1 MGPELR
7 RLRGQDIK
15 AGTARNPRLSQDGGA
30 GARSLR
36 RAAGLILLFNVLLLA
51 WILLNPGGDR
61 LLAAVVNAAQFVGPL
76 LALPLCFGGLR
87 KSWRG
92 RSQTEGGPAALR
104 RGQRWAPVLLGL
116 GVLSWVVGQ
125 MVFTYYEWV
134 LRQPPPLPSLADLGY
149 LSVYPFLMLGILLLP
164 SRPVPAASRMRIA
177 LDGLMIMTAAVTF
190 SWYFVLG
197 PIMRQGTE
205 TTLAKAVSS
214 AYPLADIVLIACLV
228 ILASRPGG
236 NTLLPAVRLL
246 ALGLILIVVA
256 DSNFAYWSLHD
267 AYATGT
273 LPDVGWSLGYM
284 LVALGAFAARLAPG
298 EEATSEEPDDTPDA
312 TSPLVEQRLWPSLLP
327 YVLVPAVGVLVVYAW
342 RTSSGSS
349 NLATGVYIGG
359 AVLIGL
365 VFVRQL
371 FIFVENA
378 WLYNQLQRA
387 YRQVEQKNDQL
398 LRSQTELRR
407 QKEYFE
413 ALVLN
418 SPVAIAIVDLESK
431 ITSWNPAAERLFGYT
446 EAQAVGHSID
456 DLIAETPEMH
466 AEILEYTQRVS
477 SDGRVD
483 TVTQRSRK
491 DGTHVNVELLAVPVT
506 VGGEQV
512 GTYAMYHDITELKRI
527 EEEVRQLNKDL
538 ENRVAERTEQL
549 KSAMARQQQEA
560 QERQRLEQE
569 LHIARLIQQT
579 LLPKSLPGLPGYE
592 VAAYYQPA
600 REVGGDFYDFLGLPD
615 GQLGLIVG
623 DVSGKG
629 VPAALVMA
637 ITRTMLQAAYRMGSP
652 GEILEQ
658 VNNTLYRDIPPNMYV
673 TCLAALLDSRTGR
686 LQYANAGHD
695 LPYLRHATGVSKLR
709 ATGMPLGLMPGMGYE
724 QKEIRLMP
732 GDSVLLYSD
741 GLVEAH
747 DPQREMFGF
756 PRVQGFVD
764 AHPGGAKLIDSLLAE
779 LERFTGEGWEQEDD
793 ITLVTLQRSRS

>member
-1 MGPELR
+1 M
-7 RLRGQDIK
+7 
-15 AGTARNPRLSQDGGA
+15 
-30 GARSLR
+30 
-36 RAAGLILLFNVLLLA
+36 ILLFNVLLVA
-51 WILLNPGGDR
+51 WIVLKPGSDR

-76 LALPLCFGGLR
+76 LVVPLCFGGLLR
-87 KSWRG
+87 WKRQG
-92 RSQTEGGPAALR
+92 TSQMVVGPPTPR

-116 GVLSWVVGQ
+116 GILSWVVGQ
-125 MVFTYYEWV
+125 AVFTYYEWV

-149 LSVYPFLMLGILLLP
+149 LSVYPFLLVGILLLP
-164 SRPVPAASRMRIA
+164 ARPVPAASRMRIA

-197 PIMRQGTE
+197 PVMQQGTE
-205 TTLAKAVSS
+205 TTLAKAVST

-228 ILASRPGG
+228 ILASRPGEHA
-236 NTLLPAVRLL
+236 LLPAVRLL
-246 ALGLILIVVA
+246 ALGLILIVIA

-273 LPDVGWSLGYM
+273 FPDVGWALGYM
-284 LVALGAFAARLAPG
+284 LVALGAFAARLAPT
-298 EEATSEEPDDTPDA
+298 EEATSDGPGDTPDTA
-312 TSPLVEQRLWPSLLP
+312 SPLVEQRLWPSLLP

-342 RTSSGSS
+342 RTSGGSS
-349 NLATGVYIGG
+349 SLATGVYIGG

-365 VFVRQL
+365 VLLRQL

-378 WLYNQLQRA
+378 WLYNHLQRA

-398 LRSQTELRR
+398 MRSQRELRR

-418 SPVAIAIVDLESK
+418 SPVAIAIIDLDAK
-431 ITSWNPAAERLFGYT
+431 IASWNPAAERLFGYT
-446 EAQAVGHSID
+446 EAQAVGRSID

-466 AEILEYTQRVS
+466 AEVLEFTQQVS

-483 TVTQRSRK
+483 TVTRRSRK
-491 DGTHVNVELLAVPVT
+491 DGTLVNVELLAVPVT
-506 VGGEQV
+506 VGGEQI

-527 EEEVRQLNKDL
+527 EEEVRHLNKDL

-549 KSAMARQQQEA
+549 KSAMARQQEEA

-600 REVGGDFYDFLGLPD
+600 RQVGGDFYDFLRLPD

-637 ITRTMLQAAYRMGSP
+637 ITRTMLQAAYRLGSP

-673 TCLAALLDSRTGR
+673 TCLAALLDSKTGR

-695 LPYLRHATGVSKLR
+695 LPYLRHADGVSKLR
-709 ATGMPLGLMPGMGYE
+709 ATGMPLGLMPDMNYE
-724 QKEIRLMP
+724 QKEITLRP

-756 PRVQGFVD
+756 PRMQGFVG
-764 AHPGGAKLIDSLLAE
+764 AHPGGATLIDTLLAE
-779 LERFTGEGWEQEDD
+779 LGRFTGEEWEQEDD
-793 ITLVTLQRSRS
+793 ITLVTLQRSRP